1 MLLLNMSRVQQAVV
15 LRHFLRFSDPK
26 KICLKYT
33 DFSTTYLSAQLP
45 RNTYYFKD
53 NQIIQTY
60 TENTLHRRKIKMVN
74 ARLLVQQFTH
84 PVHPNSSYRLSY
96 LLPQFVD
103 KTGKIC
109 NWQQTKH
116 KGQNK
121 QDYKKNTRWVARNEE
136 RLFALFCLVLI
147 GDVCTG
153 LLSVNECDIKKQ
165 KKIAHH
171 AAAANQHA
179 TTMCSRR

>member
-1 MLLLNMSRVQQAVV
+1 MLFLNMSRVQQAVV
-15 LRHFLRFSDPK
+15 LRYFLRFSDPK
-26 KICLKYT
+26 TLCLKYT

-45 RNTYYFKD
+45 RKTYYFKD

-60 TENTLHRRKIKMVN
+60 TENTLHRRKIEMLN

-109 NWQQTKH
+109 NWQQTKC
-116 KGQNK
+116 KGKTNK
-121 QDYKKNTRWVARNEE
+121 TTKNPRAGWQGTRSV
-136 RLFALFCLVLI
+136 CLLCFVWF
-147 GDVCTG
+147 
-153 LLSVNECDIKKQ
+153 
-165 KKIAHH
+165 
-171 AAAANQHA
+171 
-179 TTMCSRR
+179 